1 MHCGIRF
8 FSGIEC
14 ADEKGHSQIIRMAAD
29 ITRYCNTDF
38 VSVMNLSYEMIQQLY
53 DALCDLLDAENERIE
68 KAKVKNNGKG

>member
-1 MHCGIRF
+1 
-8 FSGIEC
+8 
-14 ADEKGHSQIIRMAAD
+14 MAAD

-53 DALCDLLDAENERIE
+53 DALCDLSDAENERIE